1 MNWVWVEKLDE
12 KVEMGDVEVDEV
24 DMDEVEMDEVVE
36 VEVDLVEADGRSW
49 RLIGPVL

>member
-1 MNWVWVEKLDE
+1 MNWEWVEKLDE

-24 DMDEVEMDEVVE
+24 DMDEVEVD
-36 VEVDLVEADGRSW
+36 EVDLVEADGRSW

>member
-12 KVEMGDVEVDEV
+12 KVEMGDVEGD
-24 DMDEVEMDEVVE
+24 
-36 VEVDLVEADGRSW
+36 EVDLVEADGRSW

>member
-12 KVEMGDVEVDEV
+12 KVEMGDVDLVD
-24 DMDEVEMDEVVE
+24 
-36 VEVDLVEADGRSW
+36 EVDLVEADGRSW

>member
-12 KVEMGDVEVDEV
+12 NVEMDEVEVDEV
-24 DMDEVEMDEVVE
+24 DS
-36 VEVDLVEADGRSW
+36 VEADGRSW